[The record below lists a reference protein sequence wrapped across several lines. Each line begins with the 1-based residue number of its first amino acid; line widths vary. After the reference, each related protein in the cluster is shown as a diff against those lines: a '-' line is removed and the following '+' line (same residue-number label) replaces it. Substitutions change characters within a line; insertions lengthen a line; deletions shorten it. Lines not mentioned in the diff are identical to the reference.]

1 MSREPRP
8 PQLHHCADDSFKWI
22 FMTENCY
29 CDRSSTDAILTFSYK
44 HLCFRQVFIFS
55 CGPSSSIN
63 GPVCL
68 SVCLSVRPSVRPS
81 VTPFSR
87 CSSHC
92 IIMEISWIITSYESG
107 GLQKVKV
114 RSQRSRLQKSK
125 QILSQHGPFQTVSP
139 VWIQRWLRNDAQSL
153 KGHRKGT
160 LLFFIWAFPDDDSNL
175 NSRKAMKWHS

>member
-63 GPVCL
+63 GLVCL
-68 SVCLSVRPSVRPS
+68 SVCPSVRPSVRHTIFTMFLS
-81 VTPFSR
+81 LYHHGNFMNNYLLWKWWASKGQGKK
-87 CSSHC
+87 S
-92 IIMEISWIITSYESG
+92 
-107 GLQKVKV
+107 KVKV
-114 RSQRSRLQKSK
+114 TEVKANFV
-125 QILSQHGPFQTVSP
+125 PT
-139 VWIQRWLRNDAQSL
+139 
-153 KGHRKGT
+153 
-160 LLFFIWAFPDDDSNL
+160 WAFSDRKSSL
-175 NSRKAMKWHS
+175 NSEMATKWCTEFEGA